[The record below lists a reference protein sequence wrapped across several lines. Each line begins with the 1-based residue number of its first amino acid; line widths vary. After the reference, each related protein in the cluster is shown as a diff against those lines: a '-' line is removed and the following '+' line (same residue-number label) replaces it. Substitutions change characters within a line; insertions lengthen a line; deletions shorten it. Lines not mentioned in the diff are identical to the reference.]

1 MAEGYEK
8 KVRALQRNID
18 SLGKQVYALQAQNG
32 KLRSGGAA
40 QGALE
45 VDGEASA
52 VRFAEELRSLRN
64 FSDKR
69 ALADEKRINDLGTE
83 KRELQ
88 RQLGASET
96 EAARWKE
103 KCLSIE
109 KKLAFANEA
118 LVKLACERDGIAYN
132 ANMSRMQHRDELASL
147 ESRLENAEHDN
158 GELRRDHV
166 CAVETLTEQFLK
178 DIAEQNSVIRKHEER
193 VKELEGEC
201 GSLRFFAAAETRKRE
216 DIFAHQKQI
225 LSKMTRII
233 AELVSRTS
241 VGRAVRNILRRVQS
255 REAEQAMEIKALNE
269 IIRGRSESNNKEE
282 ADLAETL
289 GKMTEAAEAAKSSLK
304 FANVEAARLRA
315 ALKTCEEL
323 GAKMYRNEIDASAA
337 FECTQCELTLERS
350 STLIPCGHKFC
361 FLCFDETEKDA
372 KGLTKC
378 PACGQ
383 SATAVV
389 QKQ

>member
-1 MAEGYEK
+1 MSTAPAGSLIPQKPETGASSAAVTRRYPNRRRSISFRGRGGSAADVAEGYEK

-18 SLGKQVYALQAQNG
+18 SLGKQVYALQAQNV

-158 GELRRDHV
+158 GELR
-166 CAVETLTEQFLK
+166 
-178 DIAEQNSVIRKHEER
+178 
-193 VKELEGEC
+193 
-201 GSLRFFAAAETRKRE
+201 
-216 DIFAHQKQI
+216 
-225 LSKMTRII
+225 
-233 AELVSRTS
+233 
-241 VGRAVRNILRRVQS
+241 
-255 REAEQAMEIKALNE
+255 
-269 IIRGRSESNNKEE
+269 
-282 ADLAETL
+282 
-289 GKMTEAAEAAKSSLK
+289 
-304 FANVEAARLRA
+304 
-315 ALKTCEEL
+315 
-323 GAKMYRNEIDASAA
+323 
-337 FECTQCELTLERS
+337 
-350 STLIPCGHKFC
+350 
-361 FLCFDETEKDA
+361 
-372 KGLTKC
+372 
-378 PACGQ
+378 
-383 SATAVV
+383 
-389 QKQ
+389 